1 MSPINTPSSCNSANA
16 FGMKLVLPVLKSY
29 NAPYLLIHSKV
40 PSDETKAEEQ
50 RQAFLQNAYDA
61 VCYADKTYAERTSLD
76 DPNGEHQPFELLER
90 PELAH
95 VSNLQA
101 LHDVY
106 PTVKEEYEALA
117 AEIMCRLP

>member
-29 NAPYLLIHSKV
+29 NAPYLLVHCKI
-40 PSDETKAEEQ
+40 PSDEKAEEQ

-61 VCYADKTYAERTSLD
+61 VCSADETYADRTSLD
-76 DPNGEHQPFELLER
+76 DPNGEHHPFELPER

-95 VSNLQA
+95 VSTLQE

-106 PTVKEEYEALA
+106 PTVKSDYEALA
-117 AEIMCRLP
+117 AEIMRRLP

>member
-1 MSPINTPSSCNSANA
+1 MRPTPATLSGDSANA

-29 NAPYLLIHSKV
+29 SAPYMLVHSKV
-40 PSDETKAEEQ
+40 PSDEKEAEEQ

-61 VCYADKTYAERTSLD
+61 VCYADKTYADRTSLD
-76 DPNGEHQPFELLER
+76 DPNGEHHPFELPER

-95 VSNLQA
+95 VSTLQE
-101 LHDVY
+101 LLGVY

-117 AEIMCRLP
+117 AEIMRRLP